1 MAGKKRAGKRLA
13 REKVKK
19 WKKALREFDAITED
33 DVVSPE
39 EAESQA
45 LLATLA
51 AEKPTVESLYEDL
64 AQAEDPEAYG
74 KTVMVR
80 LRSQRRAAVNVAK
93 ASQQL
98 LERSDEL
105 SARWDDLT
113 RQPHFR
119 LKPPANSVIDLEETR
134 RGHFASG
141 MNLYKLL
148 LVCFIGCFGGVV
160 IELLWCLLTN
170 GYIESRSGL
179 VYGPFNMVYGAG
191 ALVLTVALYR
201 YRNRGRWLSF
211 LGGFLV
217 GSALEYF
224 CSWAQEMLFG
234 SVSWD
239 YSHMPFNIN
248 GRICLIYSVFWGFLG
263 IFWVKNLYPMM
274 AQLILKIPNKAGKIL
289 TWALT
294 AFFVFDC
301 SVTLIAV
308 FRWSQ
313 RVDAIPAANAFWAF
327 IDARFPNSRM
337 ERIFANMVFR

>member
-1 MAGKKRAGKRLA
+1 MKKRKRLA
-13 REKVKK
+13 RDEAKR
-19 WKKALREFDAITED
+19 WKKALREYDRITEHD
-33 DVVSPE
+33 AVSPV
-39 EAESQA
+39 EAQSERILTA
-45 LLATLA
+45 LDAAQPELQTLY
-51 AEKPTVESLYEDL
+51 KDL
-64 AQAEDPEAYG
+64 AGAEDPKTYG
-74 KTVMVR
+74 EEVMRR
-80 LRSQRRAAVNVAK
+80 LRSYRRASINIGK
-93 ASQQL
+93 ANSTL
-98 LERSDEL
+98 LENYDEL
-105 SARWDDLT
+105 SARWDDLN

-134 RGHFASG
+134 SDHFAAG
-141 MNLYKLL
+141 MNVYKLL

-170 GYIESRSGL
+170 GYLQSRSGL

-191 ALVLTVALYR
+191 ALVLTIALYR
-201 YRNRGRWLSF
+201 YRNRGKWLSF
-211 LGGFLV
+211 LGGFVV

-263 IFWVKNLYPMM
+263 IFWVKTLYPMM

-301 SVTLIAV
+301 AVTLLTV

-313 RVDAIPAANAFWAF
+313 RVDGIAASNAFWAF
-327 IDARFPNSRM
+327 LDTRFPDSRM
-337 ERIFANMVFR
+337 QRIFANMVFR

>member
-1 MAGKKRAGKRLA
+1 MKKKKRLEK
-13 REKVKK
+13 EKVKL
-19 WKKALREFDAITED
+19 WKKALRDYDKLTEH
-33 DVVSPE
+33 DVVSPV
-39 EAESQA
+39 EAQSAE
-45 LLATLA
+45 LLATL
-51 AEKPTVESLYEDL
+51 EKGQTDLRSLYEDL
-64 AQAEDPEAYG
+64 AQAENPERLG
-74 KTVMVR
+74 EPVMEK
-80 LRSQRRAAVNVAK
+80 LRSYRRTSSNLAK
-93 ASQQL
+93 ANAQV
-98 LERSDEL
+98 LENYDEL

-113 RQPHFR
+113 RQPHFK
-119 LKPPANSVIDLEETR
+119 LKAPANSVIDLEETR
-134 RGHFASG
+134 SAHFAAG

-170 GYIESRSGL
+170 GYLESRSGL

-191 ALVLTVALYR
+191 ALVLTLALYR

-248 GRICLIYSVFWGFLG
+248 GRICLVYSIFWGFLG
-263 IFWVKNLYPMM
+263 VFWVKSLYPMM
-274 AQLILKIPNKAGKIL
+274 AKLILKIPNRVGKIL

-294 AFFVFDC
+294 VFFVFDC
-301 SVTLIAV
+301 VVTLLTV

-313 RVDAIPAANAFWAF
+313 RVDGIAASNAFWAF
-327 IDARFPNSRM
+327 IDTRFPNSRM
-337 ERIFANMVFR
+337 QRIFANMVFR

>member
-1 MAGKKRAGKRLA
+1 MGTKKRMT

-19 WKKALREFDAITED
+19 WKKALREYDQLTEQ
-33 DVVSPE
+33 DVVSPVE
-39 EAESQA
+39 EKSME
-45 LLATLA
+45 LLDTL
-51 AEKPTVESLYEDL
+51 ERTQPTLQSLYEDL
-64 AQAEDPEAYG
+64 AQAQDPELFGAD
-74 KTVMVR
+74 VMHR
-80 LRSQRRAAVNVAK
+80 LRSYRRTSANLTRANARM
-93 ASQQL
+93 
-98 LERSDEL
+98 LENYDEL

-113 RQPHFR
+113 KQPHF
-119 LKPPANSVIDLEETR
+119 KVKAPANSVIDLEETSSN
-134 RGHFASG
+134 HFAAG
-141 MNLYKLL
+141 MNVYKLL

-160 IELLWCLLTN
+160 IELMWCLLTN
-170 GYIESRSGL
+170 GYLESRSGL

-191 ALVLTVALYR
+191 ALVLTIALYR

-263 IFWVKNLYPMM
+263 IFWVKTLYPMM
-274 AQLILKIPNKAGKIL
+274 AQLILKIPNRAGKIL

-301 SVTLIAV
+301 VVTLITV

-313 RVDAIPAANAFWAF
+313 RVEGIAASNAFWAF
-327 IDARFPNSRM
+327 IDTRFPNARM
-337 ERIFANMVFR
+337 QKIFANMVFR